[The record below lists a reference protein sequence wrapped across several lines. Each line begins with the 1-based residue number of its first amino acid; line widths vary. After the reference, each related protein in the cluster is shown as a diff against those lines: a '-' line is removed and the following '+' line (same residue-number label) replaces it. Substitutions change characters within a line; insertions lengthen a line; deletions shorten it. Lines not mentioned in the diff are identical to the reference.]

1 MNRHRGLL
9 GIAILSIPLFAF
21 ASMACDE
28 SGSTVIST
36 SAEQVGI
43 TVSGTGEVVV
53 EPDTGYFDVGITVTR
68 TTVAEAREAAAAS
81 ATRLIDSIK
90 QNGVDEEDIKTSSFS
105 IYPQY
110 NYPRD
115 GGQPTITGYQ
125 VSNTVSVKVR
135 ELDDF
140 SQIIDDAAEAGG
152 DDTRI
157 NGIRFGLEDNQ
168 KAIDEA
174 RGLAMDDAKKKAS
187 QLASAGEVSLG
198 KPVAISEVNYS
209 SPEIYYDDKVAGAA
223 PATGTSTP
231 IEPGTGKVTVNVTV
245 RYAISN

>member
-1 MNRHRGLL
+1 MKHLRVPL
-9 GIAILSIPLFAF
+9 GIVLFALPIL
-21 ASMACDE
+21 ALTGVACSDD
-28 SGSTVIST
+28 GGTTVLNTSTD
-36 SAEQVGI
+36 QVGI
-43 TVSGTGEVVV
+43 TVSGTGEVIV
-53 EPDTGYFDVGITVTR
+53 EPDTGYFDVGVNVTR
-68 TTVAEAREAAAAS
+68 TTVAEAREAAATS
-81 ATRLIDSIK
+81 ATRLIDSVK
-90 QNGVDEEDIKTSSFS
+90 KNGVDAKDITTSSFS

-135 ELDDF
+135 KLDDF

-157 NGIRFGLEDNQ
+157 NGIRFGLEDDQ

-187 QLASAGEVSLG
+187 QLASAGDVTLG
-198 KPVAISEVNYS
+198 KPVAISEVNFS
-209 SPEIYYDDKVAGAA
+209 SPEAYYADKVGAA
-223 PATGTSTP
+223 PAAGSPTP
-231 IEPGTGKVTVNVTV
+231 IEPGTGKVTVTVTV
-245 RYAISN
+245 RYAISG